1 MSSHPTASSDSCC
14 SSTCH
19 QDTVNTVPVEP
30 RLLTLAIGLVGFT
43 VLYNLA
49 EAGAAIFMGLKADS
63 IALEGFG
70 LDSLIEV
77 SAAVLMLW
85 RLLLQKFGS
94 DDAVVEAS
102 EAKVHRFVGG
112 TFLLLALYIGWQSG
126 TALWAHQR
134 PQESLM
140 GIVLA
145 ILSLIIMPVLAWG
158 KLRVAKRIQSSA
170 LAMEA
175 KETVACSMLSF
186 ILLAGL
192 GLHAGLGWWW
202 ADPVAGLCMIP
213 WLVKEGLAGLRGES
227 CCG

>member
-1 MSSHPTASSDSCC
+1 
-14 SSTCH
+14 
-19 QDTVNTVPVEP
+19 VEP
-30 RLLTLAIGLVGFT
+30 RWLTLAIGLVGFT
-43 VLYNLA
+43 VLYNLV
-49 EAGAAIFMGLKADS
+49 EAGVAIWLGLQAES

-77 SAAVLMLW
+77 SAAGLMLW
-85 RLLLQKFGS
+85 RLLLQWRGS

-102 EAKVHRFVGG
+102 EDKVHRFVGF

-126 TALWAHQR
+126 TALWLQER
-134 PQESLM
+134 PQESLP

-145 ILSLIIMPVLAWG
+145 VLSLIVMPGLAWG
-158 KLRVAKRIQSSA
+158 KLRVADRIRSAA

-175 KETVACSMLSF
+175 KETIACSLLSF

-192 GLHAGLGWWW
+192 ALHGWLGWWW

>member
-1 MSSHPTASSDSCC
+1 MDVSA
-14 SSTCH
+14 
-19 QDTVNTVPVEP
+19 VEP
-30 RLLTLAIGLVGFT
+30 RWLNLAIGLVAFT

-49 EAGAAIFMGLKADS
+49 EAGASVWLGLRADS

-77 SAAVLMLW
+77 SAAALMLW
-85 RLLLQKFGS
+85 RLLLQKAGS

-102 EAKVHRFVGG
+102 EIKVHRFVGV

-126 TALWAHQR
+126 TALWHAQH
-134 PQESLM
+134 PQESLL
-140 GIVLA
+140 GIGLA
-145 ILSLIIMPVLAWG
+145 ILSLVVMPLLVWG
-158 KLRVAKRIQSSA
+158 KLKVAAQIQSSA
-170 LAMEA
+170 LVMEA
-175 KETVACSMLSF
+175 KETIACSLLSF

-192 GLHAGLGWWW
+192 ALHAWLGWWW